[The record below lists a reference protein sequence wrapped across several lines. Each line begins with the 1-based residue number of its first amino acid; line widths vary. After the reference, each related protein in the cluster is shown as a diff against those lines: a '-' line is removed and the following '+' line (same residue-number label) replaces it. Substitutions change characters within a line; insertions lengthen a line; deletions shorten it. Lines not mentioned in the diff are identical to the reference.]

1 MADEDNELTKD
12 LRIITNMAK
21 RLKLEGADLSRYIHE
36 HMTKLGYKAERT
48 YTRPKSA
55 EKKGSGFFGGGK
67 SSDDDDDD
75 DF

>member
-1 MADEDNELTKD
+1 MADEDAELTKD
-12 LRIITNMAK
+12 LNSIKRMAV
-21 RLKLEGADLSRYIHE
+21 RLKLEGGDLSRYIHE

-55 EKKGSGFFGGGK
+55 DKKGSGFFGGGK